1 MSLKGKKQKFTI
13 TRGEGKS
20 SKLENYEIE
29 LDEGMVVLDCVHR
42 IQYEQE
48 PDLAVRWNC
57 KAGKCGSC
65 SAAVSYTH
73 LRAHET

>member
-13 TRGEGKS
+13 TRGEGEAAE
-20 SKLENYEIE
+20 LADYEIE

-57 KAGKCGSC
+57 KAGK
-65 SAAVSYTH
+65 
-73 LRAHET
+73 

>member
-13 TRGEGKS
+13 TRGEGET

-48 PDLAVRWNC
+48 PDLEDTDFLEDEEAE
-57 KAGKCGSC
+57 KP
-65 SAAVSYTH
+65 VSITEWK
-73 LRAHET
+73 LIERK